1 MTMRRYSN
9 LRPALAWG
17 GSFGAVVLL
26 WQCAALVVAL
36 PGPLAIMRRIG
47 TDGPALYWNA
57 GLATLRCA
65 LPGWAGATV
74 AAALCALPATM
85 WPVLAP
91 GLFQLGVMSYCLPSL
106 AIGPVLMI
114 VLDGD
119 GPRIM
124 LAALAS
130 FFTML
135 VGTMTGL
142 RACSPS
148 QTLLVTAFGGTALQ
162 ALLRVRLRA
171 ALPAWFAALRISAP
185 ASVLGAMVGEF
196 LGAEHGLGVLL
207 INAQQS
213 LDLSRTCAVTLV
225 SAAFAG
231 VLYAG
236 VGIVGH
242 ACTHWARDM
251 PLDLA
256 RDSEALRAGWTAG
269 PNRMRVLLHG
279 AGRLAGTTVLALGA
293 WWLVLRMSGVTP
305 YVGRSPYDVL
315 LYLTDGAEGP
325 PRISAIAGELGITL
339 QDMAA
344 GLVGGIMAG
353 LVLAMCSQLWP
364 PLHRLLAGPV
374 FIMQAIPLIA
384 TTPLLILLFGRGEA
398 IVVTV
403 GTIVTFFPVFVTVS
417 QSFAQTPRTA
427 LALIAANGGG
437 RVDALRRVQ
446 LPAALPS
453 IFAALRIAAPLA
465 MTGALIA
472 EWLATGRGMGYMLL
486 NAVSMSD
493 YDGLWARVTVTT
505 TVSMILYG
513 LVGLGEAVAMRA
525 LTGGRDR

>member
-148 QTLLVTAFGGTALQ
+148 QTLLVTAFGGT
-162 ALLRVRLRA
+162 
-171 ALPAWFAALRISAP
+171 
-185 ASVLGAMVGEF
+185 
-196 LGAEHGLGVLL
+196 
-207 INAQQS
+207 
-213 LDLSRTCAVTLV
+213 V
-225 SAAFAG
+225 S
-231 VLYAG
+231 
-236 VGIVGH
+236 I
-242 ACTHWARDM
+242 
-251 PLDLA
+251 
-256 RDSEALRAGWTAG
+256 
-269 PNRMRVLLHG
+269 
-279 AGRLAGTTVLALGA
+279 GT
-293 WWLVLRMSGVTP
+293 
-305 YVGRSPYDVL
+305 
-315 LYLTDGAEGP
+315 
-325 PRISAIAGELGITL
+325 
-339 QDMAA
+339 QK
-344 GLVGGIMAG
+344 
-353 LVLAMCSQLWP
+353 
-364 PLHRLLAGPV
+364 
-374 FIMQAIPLIA
+374 
-384 TTPLLILLFGRGEA
+384 
-398 IVVTV
+398 
-403 GTIVTFFPVFVTVS
+403 
-417 QSFAQTPRTA
+417 
-427 LALIAANGGG
+427 
-437 RVDALRRVQ
+437 
-446 LPAALPS
+446 
-453 IFAALRIAAPLA
+453 
-465 MTGALIA
+465 
-472 EWLATGRGMGYMLL
+472 
-486 NAVSMSD
+486 
-493 YDGLWARVTVTT
+493 
-505 TVSMILYG
+505 
-513 LVGLGEAVAMRA
+513 
-525 LTGGRDR
+525 